1 MPFGDRATMPYR
13 NKGRPSLSHGLDK
26 EVNSSLLTIV
36 DITYKHEVNQKLSQ
50 IYQIV
55 RKIADEQQAES
66 GKTRL
71 TTYSV
76 YDTIKKSNSSLNRKP
91 KKLLEDSIERV
102 LEVIQADLAG
112 GDEELDSVNGD
123 FEGLEDEKV
132 DQVVVR
138 YCP

>member
-1 MPFGDRATMPYR
+1 
-13 NKGRPSLSHGLDK
+13 
-26 EVNSSLLTIV
+26 
-36 DITYKHEVNQKLSQ
+36 
-50 IYQIV
+50 V
-55 RKIADEQQAES
+55 RKIADEQQAET

-102 LEVIQADLAG
+102 LEVIQSDLAG
-112 GDEELDSVNGD
+112 DEESDSVNGD

-138 YCP
+138 KHRIIQAALAEYSFVSGFQWLEQEYCQCLVNVSQTVTCSSKRKRIR